1 MDVRSEIEV
10 NDLEDDSSS
19 MPAENEISKEEEE
32 EGMCRKYRFRMR
44 HVFYIHLFTFI
55 IIGLLGGL
63 IIYLIE
69 NDSNLKNREI
79 VVSYVNAWFVTCTCI
94 CGCGLTTLDFALLSK
109 TSQIILLILT
119 VVFGITISTIPA
131 LIIKAYTHKYIKG
144 MTVDNDHGKKVE
156 NSEDIHHNSSSSITN
171 QSELK
176 RKLDLLPTPEQIRYW
191 SYLTIIIFVL
201 VTCVLI
207 YLSYFLIIG
216 AWLNARY
223 SQSELIE
230 GNRTISPWY
239 TSIVIV
245 ITGFNQNGLT
255 PFSNSIVRFVND
267 VYMNIFV
274 MMVFFLLRRFKL
286 KLD

>member
-1 MDVRSEIEV
+1 MDIRSEIEV

-19 MPAENEISKEEEE
+19 MSAENEISQEEEA
-32 EGMCRKYRFRMR
+32 GMCRRYRFRMR
-44 HVFYIHLFTFI
+44 HFFYIHLFTFI

-69 NDSNLKNREI
+69 NYYNLKNREI

-119 VVFGITISTIPA
+119 VVFGMTISTIPA
-131 LIIKAYTHKYIKG
+131 LIIKAYTHKHMTG
-144 MTVDNDHGKKVE
+144 MTVDNDHGNEVE
-156 NSEDIHHNSSSSITN
+156 NSEYIHHNSSSSITN

-191 SYLTIIIFVL
+191 SYLTIITFVL
-201 VTCVLI
+201 VTCVFI
-207 YLSYFLIIG
+207 YLSYFIIIG

-223 SQSELIE
+223 SKNELIE
-230 GNRTISPWY
+230 GNTTISPWY

-255 PFSNSIVRFVND
+255 PFSNSMVRFVND